1 MDVLWSCEK
10 NPCRRGEE
18 DHVIERVLW
27 MGQRTEEKQ
36 HQTRA
41 IAASI
46 CFVMEEEEEDL
57 RTVLRTGGV
66 AAHKRVAS
74 HAFTLV
80 RTFLGRRVRCRQFTS
95 LYSSSESVMETAI
108 PASFLSA

>member
-1 MDVLWSCEK
+1 VELREESLSS
-10 NPCRRGEE
+10 RRGRSRGRKSLV
-18 DHVIERVLW
+18 D
-27 MGQRTEEKQ
+27 GTKSEEKQ

>member
-1 MDVLWSCEK
+1 
-10 NPCRRGEE
+10 
-18 DHVIERVLW
+18 
-27 MGQRTEEKQ
+27 MGQRTEEKR
-36 HQTRA
+36 HQRA

-46 CFVMEEEEEDL
+46 CFVMEEEEEEEEEDL

-66 AAHKRVAS
+66 AARKRVAS

>member
-1 MDVLWSCEK
+1 M
-10 NPCRRGEE
+10 
-18 DHVIERVLW
+18 IERVSW

-36 HQTRA
+36 HQMRA
-41 IAASI
+41 FAVGI
-46 CFVMEEEEEDL
+46 CFVMEEEEEEDL

-66 AAHKRVAS
+66 AAHERVAS

-108 PASFLSA
+108 SASFLSS

>member
-1 MDVLWSCEK
+1 
-10 NPCRRGEE
+10 
-18 DHVIERVLW
+18 

-36 HQTRA
+36 HQMRA
-41 IAASI
+41 FAVGI
-46 CFVMEEEEEDL
+46 CFVMEEEEEEDL

-66 AAHKRVAS
+66 AAHERVAS

-108 PASFLSA
+108 SASFLSS

>member
-1 MDVLWSCEK
+1 M
-10 NPCRRGEE
+10 
-18 DHVIERVLW
+18 IERVSW

-46 CFVMEEEEEDL
+46 CFVMEEEEEEEEDL

-66 AAHKRVAS
+66 AAHEWVAS

-80 RTFLGRRVRCRQFTS
+80 RTFLRRRVRCRQS
-95 LYSSSESVMETAI
+95 LPCTLA
-108 PASFLSA
+108 LNL

>member
-1 MDVLWSCEK
+1 MELREESSSS
-10 NPCRRGEE
+10 RRGRSR
-18 DHVIERVLW
+18 DRKSLVD
-27 MGQRTEEKQ
+27 GQRTEEKQ

-46 CFVMEEEEEDL
+46 CFVMEEEEEEEEEDL

-80 RTFLGRRVRCRQFTS
+80 RTFLGRRV
-95 LYSSSESVMETAI
+95 
-108 PASFLSA
+108 

>member
-1 MDVLWSCEK
+1 M
-10 NPCRRGEE
+10 
-18 DHVIERVLW
+18 IERVSW

-46 CFVMEEEEEDL
+46 CFVMEEEEEEEEDL

-66 AAHKRVAS
+66 AAHEWVAS

-80 RTFLGRRVRCRQFTS
+80 RTFLRRRVRCRQFTS
-95 LYSSSESVMETAI
+95 LYSSSESVTETAI
-108 PASFLSA
+108 PASFLSS

>member
-1 MDVLWSCEK
+1 
-10 NPCRRGEE
+10 
-18 DHVIERVLW
+18 

-46 CFVMEEEEEDL
+46 CFVMEEEEEEEEEDL
-57 RTVLRTGGV
+57 RTVSRTGGV

-80 RTFLGRRVRCRQFTS
+80 RTLSWGEELDVASS
-95 LYSSSESVMETAI
+95 LPCTLA
-108 PASFLSA
+108 LNL

>member
-1 MDVLWSCEK
+1 M
-10 NPCRRGEE
+10 R
-18 DHVIERVLW
+18 
-27 MGQRTEEKQ
+27 QRTEEKQ

-46 CFVMEEEEEDL
+46 CFVMEEEEEKEEEEEDL

-66 AAHKRVAS
+66 AAHERVAS

-80 RTFLGRRVRCRQFTS
+80 QTFRGRRVRCRQFTS
-95 LYSSSESVMETAI
+95 LYSSSGSVMETAI
-108 PASFLSA
+108 PASFLSS

>member
-1 MDVLWSCEK
+1 
-10 NPCRRGEE
+10 
-18 DHVIERVLW
+18 

-36 HQTRA
+36 QQTRA

-46 CFVMEEEEEDL
+46 CFVMEEEEEEEEDL
-57 RTVLRTGGV
+57 RTVSRTGGV

-74 HAFTLV
+74 HAFT